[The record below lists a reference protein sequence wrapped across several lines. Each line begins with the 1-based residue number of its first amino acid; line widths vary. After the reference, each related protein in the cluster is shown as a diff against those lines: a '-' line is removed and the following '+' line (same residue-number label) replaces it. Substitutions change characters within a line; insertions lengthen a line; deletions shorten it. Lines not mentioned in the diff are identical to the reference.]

1 MAVLRLIRGPNLLI
15 AAAGVLAGGWIALG
29 RIALPKELVFAALS
43 GMAIGAVGNTW
54 NDMRDVAADRVNRPG
69 TRPLAAGQISRGVAH
84 LIVFRGSLLGIA
96 PAGLVSRTPAGARDR
111 RGRRLTVRSHKP
123 AAAARRGIWLLL
135 FLDCARRADG
145 RRPRGDL
152 AVPGPHRSG
161 EHALERRDGRRAC
174 GARRGKGHMNLWQGI
189 LLGLVQG
196 LTEFLPVSSDGHLAV
211 IGHVA
216 GVHTPGVFVE
226 VALHVATL
234 GSILVVYGG
243 RFWRL
248 AVDVL
253 RRQPDALRYA
263 GLLIIGMIPAGL
275 VGIFLEDLI
284 A

>member
-1 MAVLRLIRGPNLLI
+1 M
-15 AAAGVLAGGWIALG
+15 
-29 RIALPKELVFAALS
+29 
-43 GMAIGAVGNTW
+43 T
-54 NDMRDVAADRVNRPG
+54 
-69 TRPLAAGQISRGVAH
+69 
-84 LIVFRGSLLGIA
+84 
-96 PAGLVSRTPAGARDR
+96 
-111 RGRRLTVRSHKP
+111 
-123 AAAARRGIWLLL
+123 
-135 FLDCARRADG
+135 
-145 RRPRGDL
+145 
-152 AVPGPHRSG
+152 
-161 EHALERRDGRRAC
+161 
-174 GARRGKGHMNLWQGI
+174 LWQGI

-216 GVHTPGVFVE
+216 GVRTPGVFVE

-284 A
+284 ARAFESLWAAGVGFLVTAACLWSTRHRGPEGASQPSPRGALIIGLAQAFAPLPGVSRSGTTIASGLWVGLGAVAAADFSFLMAIPLIAGAGLFEARHASVDIAQGGGVPLRVAAVVAVRSR